1 MDNKFDIYETI
12 ATRTNG
18 DIYLGVVGP
27 VRTGKSTFI
36 TKFVN
41 ELVVPFVAN
50 KNDKKRTVDELP
62 QSANGKTIMTMQPR
76 FIPNEAATIQLS
88 NSITAN
94 VRLVDCVGYLIDG
107 ATGATEDGKSRLVKT
122 PWFEQDIPFER
133 AAEIGTSKVIKEHS
147 TIGIVV
153 TTDGSFGEIPRVN
166 YVPAEERVVNELREI
181 KKPFVVVL
189 NTLKPKEKATMELAE
204 SLEKKYSVP
213 VLPINVL
220 EMTEKDVLKIM
231 ESVLYEFPIKKINIK
246 TPEWIRSLPFE
257 NKIIGDI
264 LNEVSSI
271 KPVKMSDFR
280 QYQKLFASNDDI
292 ETPKVTSIKLASGE
306 IDVQLSATRK
316 LFFKVLSEMC
326 EEDIQNDVAMMN
338 FAKQLAVAKREYA
351 RLKDALESVNERGY
365 GVVIPG
371 KADMALGDPEII
383 KHGQNNGVKLRAKAS
398 SLHIM
403 KVDVET
409 EVVPA
414 VSGAEMGSEFVSNM
428 LSNYED
434 NPGELW
440 NTNMFGKSLTDLAHD
455 GIISKITTFPEEA
468 QIKMRKTLSKITNE
482 GKGGIIC
489 ILL

>member
-41 ELVVPFVAN
+41 ELVVPYVAN
-50 KNDKKRTVDELP
+50 KNDKKRTIDELP

-88 NSITAN
+88 NITAN

-107 ATGATEDGKSRLVKT
+107 ATGATEEGKSRLVKT
-122 PWFEQDIPFER
+122 PWFEQDIPFEK

-153 TTDGSFGEIPRVN
+153 TTDGSFGDLPRVN
-166 YVPAEERVVNELREI
+166 YVPAEERVVSELKQI
-181 KKPFVVVL
+181 NKPFVVVL
-189 NTLKPKEKATMELAE
+189 NTSTPKEKATLELAE

-213 VLPINVL
+213 VLPINVM
-220 EMTEKDVLKIM
+220 EMTEKEILRII

-246 TPEWIRSLPFE
+246 TPEWIRALPFE

-264 LNEVSSI
+264 VNEISSI
-271 KPVKMSDFR
+271 KPTKMSDYK
-280 QYQKLFASNDDI
+280 QYLKLFANNNDI
-292 ETPKVTSIKLASGE
+292 ETPKVSNIKLASGE
-306 IDVQLSATRK
+306 IDVELAATRT

-326 EEDIQNDVAMMN
+326 EEEIQNDVAMMN
-338 FAKQLAVAKREYA
+338 FAKQLTVAKREYT

-371 KADMALGDPEII
+371 KMDMVLGDPEIV

-434 NPGELW
+434 NPAELW

-455 GIISKITTFPEEA
+455 GIVSKIITFPEEA
-468 QIKMRKTLSKITNE
+468 QVKMRKTLSKITNE